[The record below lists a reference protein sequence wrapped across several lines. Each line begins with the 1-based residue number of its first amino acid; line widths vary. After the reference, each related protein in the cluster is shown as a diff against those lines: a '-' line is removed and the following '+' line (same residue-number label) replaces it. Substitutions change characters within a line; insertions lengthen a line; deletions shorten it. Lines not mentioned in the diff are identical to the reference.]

1 MLFFRNR
8 KKISTET
15 YSMNLTSFENNH
27 SPLYNI
33 IATACN
39 GGGGDAIEKGQDH
52 SNRMPN
58 YSKIPHSASR
68 F

>member
-1 MLFFRNR
+1 
-8 KKISTET
+8 
-15 YSMNLTSFENNH
+15 MNLTSFENNH

-68 F
+68 S